1 MIQHTKY
8 YIFDEVN
15 SKLIQINPKNL
26 IISVKMFAAGKG
38 IQCLRGNIKVPHADK
53 F

>member
-15 SKLIQINPKNL
+15 SKLIQINPNNL
-26 IISVKMFAAGKG
+26 IKSVKVFADGKG
-38 IQCLRGNIKVPHADK
+38 IRCLRGNIKVPHADK

>member
-1 MIQHTKY
+1 MLMIQHTKY

-15 SKLIQINPKNL
+15 SKLIQINPNNL

-38 IQCLRGNIKVPHADK
+38 IQCPGGI
-53 F
+53 